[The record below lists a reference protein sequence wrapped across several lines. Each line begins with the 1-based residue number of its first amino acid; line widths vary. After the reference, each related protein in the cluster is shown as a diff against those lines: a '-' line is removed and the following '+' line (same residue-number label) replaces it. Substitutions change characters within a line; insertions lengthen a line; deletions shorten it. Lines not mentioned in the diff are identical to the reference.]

1 MRRILCH
8 GAVHKGRVYRNVIVT
23 LSDTGHITDVI
34 PFERETSGTEAFN
47 GVIVTGCST
56 NLPAAIP
63 ASGFTATIQAL
74 APRSTTH
81 APATLIPLI

>member
-23 LSDTGHITDVI
+23 LSDTGHITDVT

-63 ASGFTATIQAL
+63 ASRVPETLRTL
-74 APRSTTH
+74 ASHPT
-81 APATLIPLI
+81 PASPAILIPLR